1 MGVGRFIHHFGGFLL
16 FAATVLLIVVDI
28 TAPVVND
35 IAILKVDL
43 NELARTNTSQTP
55 TTINFGT
62 FGYCILRE
70 SGDEC
75 SKSQIGYNPA
85 SVIYNA
91 AGGNV
96 VEFSDAA
103 ENTAK
108 ALTYVMVLH
117 PVATG
122 LCFIAFLLAL
132 GAGTL
137 GSLMSSLVALLAFFV
152 TIVALACDFAGF
164 AIVKRRV
171 NNADIDLN
179 AEWAVGI
186 WLVLVAAVL
195 ALAATIIVFFTC
207 CSGRRRRSRESKKM
221 AAYQSSPTRY

>member
-1 MGVGRFIHHFGGFLL
+1 
-16 FAATVLLIVVDI
+16 
-28 TAPVVND
+28 
-35 IAILKVDL
+35 
-43 NELARTNTSQTP
+43 
-55 TTINFGT
+55 
-62 FGYCILRE
+62 
-70 SGDEC
+70 
-75 SKSQIGYNPA
+75 
-85 SVIYNA
+85 
-91 AGGNV
+91 
-96 VEFSDAA
+96 
-103 ENTAK
+103 
-108 ALTYVMVLH
+108 MVLH